1 VSYEDA
7 PAAIAAVWE
16 VAKDWPGWGAWD
28 GETPES
34 VGPALISEIRSAL
47 YYLLHHRA
55 HRYNNNNNE
64 VLRLF
69 SFWPFRQSHCKGRR
83 LWCPPPAPAASL
95 TYHRLGPLAMLT
107 GKSR

>member
-64 VLRLF
+64 VCVYFLSGLSGRATARGGASGALLLPLLRLLPTTGWVR
-69 SFWPFRQSHCKGRR
+69 WPC
-83 LWCPPPAPAASL
+83 
-95 TYHRLGPLAMLT
+95 
-107 GKSR
+107 

>member
-1 VSYEDA
+1 MSYEDA

-47 YYLLHHRA
+47 YYRTHHRT
-55 HRYNNNNNE
+55 HRYC
-64 VLRLF
+64 LH
-69 SFWPFRQSHCKGRR
+69 SPAHTTSH
-83 LWCPPPAPAASL
+83 LSAFIFFYVASL
-95 TYHRLGPLAMLT
+95 LSADA
-107 GKSR
+107 SRAIKRPCRHTAAVIPSGST